1 MRSDTNSFLQL
12 LQDEQTVEQLNVTLV
27 ELNKAIENM
36 QVIYQTAHS
45 LGLFDL
51 LSSKKNVG
59 SLVETFKSIDFSQI
73 MALINSPLVQS
84 IVNDPEFLELLAP
97 DTGTTPGTSLA
108 DLQNNP
114 EPNHSQKAPQ

>member
-27 ELNKAIENM
+27 ELNKAIENV

-108 DLQNNP
+108 DLHNNP